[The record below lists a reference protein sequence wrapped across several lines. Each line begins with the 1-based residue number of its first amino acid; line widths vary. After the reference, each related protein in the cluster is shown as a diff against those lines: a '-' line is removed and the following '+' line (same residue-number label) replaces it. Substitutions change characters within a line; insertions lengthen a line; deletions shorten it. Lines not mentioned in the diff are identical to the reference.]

1 MTPGGE
7 PAPWSISLLNAIG
20 EGVCLVTPAG
30 ELVWANDLVRAW
42 GARFLERASEAAR
55 LAAAHPASAAGA
67 PASEP
72 GRPAMPLISQA
83 SVDGREL
90 ELTTSLVLVA
100 GLGDPGGG
108 PGGPRLCVAVAARD
122 ITASWQFRR
131 RIDAIDR
138 AGAELVNLDA
148 DSIRKLNAHERLKFL
163 EQKIVRFARD
173 LLRFDHFAIRLLD
186 ERSGKLELVMGYG
199 ITPEY
204 DVFDIFARPTGC
216 GISGHV
222 AATGRSYICRDV
234 ARDDLFLPG
243 VSGAKSSLTVPL
255 KLQDKVIGIMNV
267 ESVQPAAFG
276 GEDLQLAEIFAR
288 YVAVAVHTLDLLVV
302 ERSTTNQNVSGRVA
316 GQLDEPLRDITMVVE
331 ALSRQALGDA
341 AATSAVQRIR
351 ADVQAIRERLSE
363 CAQGPGTLLGVE
375 KALADRTADPLLV
388 GKQVLVSDDEPRIR
402 QIIGEVLRHRGCEV
416 VLCDNGASAIEQIEA
431 AAAKGRRFDL
441 VVSDIR
447 MPDRNGYEVFAA
459 ARRCSTGVPVILMT
473 GFGYDPHHSIVRASQ
488 EGLQAVLFKPFE
500 VEKLLIEVRQ
510 ALASGK
516 PGA

>member
-1 MTPGGE
+1 MVDGLGSGDDAGGE
-7 PAPWSISLLNAIG
+7 PVAWSVSLLNAIG
-20 EGVCLVTPAG
+20 EGVCLVTWSG
-30 ELVWANDLVRAW
+30 ELVWANDIVRSW
-42 GARFLERASEAAR
+42 GAPFLSRASEAAR
-55 LAAAHPASAAGA
+55 MAASHHESAGPDAA
-67 PASEP
+67 RLP
-72 GRPAMPLISQA
+72 MPLVSQV
-83 SVDGREL
+83 SVEGREF
-90 ELTTSLVLVA
+90 ELTTSLVRVS
-100 GLGDPGGG
+100 GIGGEAR
-108 PGGPRLCVAVAARD
+108 RLCIAVAARD
-122 ITASWQFRR
+122 VTASWQFRR
-131 RIDAIDR
+131 LIDAIDR

-148 DSIRKLNAHERLKFL
+148 DNIRKLNAHERLKFL

-234 ARDDLFLPG
+234 SRDELFLPG
-243 VSGAKSSLTVPL
+243 VTGAKSSLTVPL

-276 GEDLQLAEIFAR
+276 AEDLQLAEIFAR
-288 YVAVAVHTLDLLVV
+288 YVAIAVHTLDLLVV
-302 ERSTTNQNVSGRVA
+302 ERSTTNQTVSGRVA
-316 GQLDEPLRDITMVVE
+316 GQLDEPLRDIMLVVD
-331 ALSRQALGDA
+331 ALARQAMGDA
-341 AATSAVQRIR
+341 SATSAVQRIR
-351 ADVQAIRERLSE
+351 MDVQSIRERVSE
-363 CAQGPGTLLGVE
+363 CAAGPATLLGVE
-375 KALADRTADPLLV
+375 RALADKSADPLLK
-388 GKQVLVSDDEPRIR
+388 GKRVLVADDEARIR

-416 VLCDNGASAIEQIEA
+416 VVCETGAGAIEQIEA
-431 AAAKGRRFDL
+431 GAREGRRFDL
-441 VVSDIR
+441 IVSDIR

-459 ARRCSTGVPVILMT
+459 SRRSTGGVPVILMT

-510 ALASGK
+510 ALSSPKG
-516 PGA
+516 GS

>member
-1 MTPGGE
+1 M
-7 PAPWSISLLNAIG
+7 
-20 EGVCLVTPAG
+20 
-30 ELVWANDLVRAW
+30 
-42 GARFLERASEAAR
+42 
-55 LAAAHPASAAGA
+55 
-67 PASEP
+67 
-72 GRPAMPLISQA
+72 
-83 SVDGREL
+83 
-90 ELTTSLVLVA
+90 
-100 GLGDPGGG
+100 
-108 PGGPRLCVAVAARD
+108 
-122 ITASWQFRR
+122 
-131 RIDAIDR
+131 
-138 AGAELVNLDA
+138 
-148 DSIRKLNAHERLKFL
+148 
-163 EQKIVRFARD
+163 
-173 LLRFDHFAIRLLD
+173 
-186 ERSGKLELVMGYG
+186 
-199 ITPEY
+199 
-204 DVFDIFARPTGC
+204 
-216 GISGHV
+216 
-222 AATGRSYICRDV
+222 
-234 ARDDLFLPG
+234 
-243 VSGAKSSLTVPL
+243 
-255 KLQDKVIGIMNV
+255 
-267 ESVQPAAFG
+267 QPAAFG